1 MHLPNGIVF
10 LWSRWIGTVYAN
22 GVVIWMAL
30 PFSERKLL
38 SHWRHY
44 RVCSKMLNW
53 RDVLKMATQ
62 ILNGT
67 TTASTLLA
75 K

>member
-1 MHLPNGIVF
+1 
-10 LWSRWIGTVYAN
+10 
-22 GVVIWMAL
+22 MAL